1 MQILDLPIDQITPY
15 ENNPRNNEAAVAA
28 VAASIRE
35 FGFKVPIVIDKN
47 GVIIAGHT
55 RAKAAMQLGL
65 ETVPAI
71 RADDLT
77 DEQVAAFR
85 LADNKT
91 AELAEWDWDKLNAEL
106 AQLSGFDMQ
115 QFGFEPIEP
124 EPEIFEDDV
133 PEIDDE
139 AEPETKP
146 GDIYELGAHRLICGD
161 STDQKVLAALTDGAE
176 MDLILTDPPYNVD
189 YSEKVKMLNKVD
201 PAKAGR
207 NTDVIANDKMNGAK
221 FYAFLFDAFKA
232 VFEVAK
238 PGAAAYIFHA
248 SMESVNFMQAFTAAG
263 FKHASNLVW
272 AKNNIVLGMNDY
284 HWKHEPIIYGWKEG
298 AAHYFTDSRAENT
311 VIDDS
316 PNINGMS
323 KSELKAYI
331 RELLQREPA
340 STVIYE
346 DKPQRSADHPTMK
359 PVKLVAYLIRN
370 SSRTG
375 ENVIDPFGGSGST
388 LIACEQTSRRCFTA
402 EISPKYCDLI
412 IERWEKLTGGKAV
425 KISDAEK
432 EKAG

>member
-1 MQILDLPIDQITPY
+1 MQILDLPISEIIPY

-35 FGFKVPIVIDKN
+35 FGFKVPIVIDRD

-55 RAKAAMQLGL
+55 RYKAALQLGFDA
-65 ETVPAI
+65 VPAI
-71 RADDLT
+71 MADDLT
-77 DEQVAAFR
+77 EEQVQAFR

-115 QFGFEPIEP
+115 QFGFEPTEP
-124 EPEIFEDDV
+124 EPEIYEDDV

-139 AEPETKP
+139 VEPTTQP
-146 GDIYELGAHRLICGD
+146 GDIWQLGQHRLICGD
-161 STDQKVLAALTDGAE
+161 STDPKTLAALTDGAE

-207 NTDVIANDKMNGAK
+207 NTDVIANDKMNGSE
-221 FYAFLFDAFKA
+221 FYAFLLDAFKA
-232 VFEVAK
+232 VFAVAK

-248 SMESVNFMQAFTAAG
+248 SMESANFMQAFTAAG
-263 FKHASNLVW
+263 FKHAENLVW
-272 AKNNIVLGMNDY
+272 VKNNLVLGLNDY

-298 AAHYFTDSRAENT
+298 AGHYFTDSRVETT

-323 KSELKAYI
+323 KSELKNYI
-331 RELLQREPA
+331 KELLQREPA

-346 DKPQRSADHPTMK
+346 DKPQRSVDHPTMK

-388 LIACEQTSRRCFTA
+388 LIACEQTNRRCYTA
-402 EISPKYCDLI
+402 ELDPKYCDLI
-412 IERWEKLTGGKAV
+412 VKRWEQLTGNKAV
-425 KISDAEK
+425 KISGATK
-432 EKAG
+432 

>member
-1 MQILDLPIDQITPY
+1 MQIIDLPIDEITPY
-15 ENNPRNNEAAVAA
+15 ENNLRNNEASVKA

-35 FGFKVPIVIDKN
+35 FGFKVPIVIDSN

-55 RAKAAMQLGL
+55 RHKAALQLGL

-77 DEQVAAFR
+77 DEQVQAFR

-91 AELAEWDWDKLNAEL
+91 AELAEWDFDKLNAEL
-106 AQLSGFDMQ
+106 SELSGFDMS
-115 QFGFEPIEP
+115 QFGFEPTEP
-124 EPEIFEDDV
+124 DAGEITEDDV
-133 PEIDDE
+133 PEIDE
-139 AEPETKP
+139 ENEPTTQL
-146 GDIYELGAHRLICGD
+146 GDIWQLGGHRLICGD
-161 STDQKVLAALTDGAE
+161 STDPKVLAALCDGAE

-201 PAKAGR
+201 QAKR
-207 NTDVIANDKMNGAK
+207 NTDVIANDKMSVAE
-221 FYAFLFDAFKA
+221 FYAFLLDAFKA
-232 VFEVAK
+232 VYAVAK

-248 SMESVNFMQAFTAAG
+248 SMESANFMRAFTAAG

-272 AKNNIVLGMNDY
+272 VKNNLVLGMNDY

-298 AAHYFTDSRAENT
+298 AGHYFTDSRVETT

-323 KSELKAYI
+323 KAELKAYI
-331 RELLQREPA
+331 KELLQREPA
-340 STVIYE
+340 NTVIYE

-359 PVKLVAYLIRN
+359 PVKLLAYLIRN

-388 LIACEQTSRRCFTA
+388 LIACEQTSRRCYTA
-402 EISPKYCDLI
+402 ELDPKYCDVI
-412 IERWEKLTGGKAV
+412 IERLERLTGDKAV
-425 KISDAEK
+425 KISGAAE
-432 EKAG
+432 